1 MHVNLRGV
9 PWSINSKLST
19 TTPVDKEQHHETITI
34 GSNGIGDTRRLQQHP
49 HQGTGRRSRR
59 RPRRLDRAASGHYA
73 AGSSNRADH
82 STARSN
88 RRVGQSAERSSNV
101 LSKRSVFFELDSNI
115 VKDEFKP
122 LVSAHARY
130 LQQNRGMKMTV
141 QGNADERGSREY
153 NLALGQRRADAVK
166 QVMQLLGAQ
175 SDQIETISFG
185 EEKPRATGHDEAS
198 LAENRRADIV
208 YPND

>member
-1 MHVNLRGV
+1 MALAILAACSSTPTKEQDGATVEDRGGA
-9 PWSINSKLST
+9 T
-19 TTPVDKEQHHETITI
+19 AQQAATTPPAATGPTTAPLAATGVSGNPLKDP
-34 GSNGIGDTRRLQQHP
+34 SNI
-49 HQGTGRRSRR
+49 
-59 RPRRLDRAASGHYA
+59 
-73 AGSSNRADH
+73 
-82 STARSN
+82 
-88 RRVGQSAERSSNV
+88 